1 MAVCGGNVD
10 DETYGNPRTMNIQK
24 LISGTLLFL
33 LGQTLVWYQINGQF
47 ISTWMKNHPLAV
59 SFLGVPIS
67 FVYIYATQYL
77 VEAFN
82 GDLWPQ
88 RLIGF
93 SMGMIAFA
101 VLTYIHLNQAIT
113 LKTAVTLALA
123 TAIVVI
129 QIIWK

>member
-1 MAVCGGNVD
+1 
-10 DETYGNPRTMNIQK
+10 MNNLTK
-24 LISGTLLFL
+24 LITGTLLYL

-47 ISTWMKNHPLAV
+47 ISEWVKQRPLV
-59 SFLGVPIS
+59 MSCLGIPIS
-67 FVYIYATQYL
+67 YIYIYATQYTT
-77 VEAFN
+77 EAFD

-93 SMGMIAFA
+93 SMGMFAFA
-101 VLTYIHLNQAIT
+101 FLTYIHLNQAIT